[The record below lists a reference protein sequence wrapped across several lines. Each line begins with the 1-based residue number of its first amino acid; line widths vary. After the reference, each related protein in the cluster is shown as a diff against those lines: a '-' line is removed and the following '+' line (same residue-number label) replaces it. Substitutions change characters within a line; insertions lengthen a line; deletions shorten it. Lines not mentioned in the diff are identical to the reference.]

1 MYWHNPHAKDTMMTK
16 AHNKSGTGSQKPAT
30 GNPKITPTNKQR
42 VEASSTPDSTSK
54 SNLPIAQT
62 GPSMSIQTEKSQ
74 DKQSSKNR
82 KPAIGGT
89 AIQGAKSTQPKEIKA
104 TSPTQQ
110 EAESYNREMRRRM
123 QHMGTGP
130 YGAGPTDAVRDRR
143 QKRSDKR
150 KQQQEE
156 VKKTV
161 VTKGPSTD
169 IKLGRK
175 NTYFVL
181 GTLALIILII
191 VIALVIRHP
200 F

>member
-1 MYWHNPHAKDTMMTK
+1 MP
-16 AHNKSGTGSQKPAT
+16 
-30 GNPKITPTNKQR
+30 
-42 VEASSTPDSTSK
+42 V
-54 SNLPIAQT
+54 L
-62 GPSMSIQTEKSQ
+62 
-74 DKQSSKNR
+74 
-82 KPAIGGT
+82 
-89 AIQGAKSTQPKEIKA
+89 QPIKA
-104 TSPTQQ
+104 TSQSQQ

-130 YGAGPTDAVRDRR
+130 YGANTTETVRDKR
-143 QKRSDKR
+143 QKRIDKR

-161 VTKGPSTD
+161 VAKGPSTD

-181 GTLALIILII
+181 GTLAFIILII
-191 VIALVIRHP
+191 VIALIIRHP

>member
-1 MYWHNPHAKDTMMTK
+1 MTK
-16 AHNKSGTGSQKPAT
+16 AHNKSGTGSQKTET
-30 GNPKITPTNKQR
+30 GNTTTTSANKQ
-42 VEASSTPDSTSK
+42 VTGTSTSSDITSQ
-54 SNLPIAQT
+54 SNSPKLQSA
-62 GPSMSIQTEKSQ
+62 PSIDIQTEKSKE
-74 DKQSSKNR
+74 KQSSKSR
-82 KPAIGGT
+82 KPAVGGT
-89 AIQGAKSTQPKEIKA
+89 AVPGAKSTQPKEITA
-104 TSPTQQ
+104 SPAQQ

-130 YGAGPTDAVRDRR
+130 YGGSPTNAVRDRR
-143 QKRSDKR
+143 QKRIDKR

-161 VTKGPSTD
+161 VSKGPSTD

-181 GTLALIILII
+181 GTLALIIL
-191 VIALVIRHP
+191 VIAIALIIRHP

>member
-1 MYWHNPHAKDTMMTK
+1 MTK
-16 AHNKSGTGSQKPAT
+16 AHNKSGTGSQKPET
-30 GNPKITPTNKQR
+30 GDTKTTSTTKQGIGT
-42 VEASSTPDSTSK
+42 STTSGSTSQP
-54 SNLPIAQT
+54 N
-62 GPSMSIQTEKSQ
+62 PSKPQSAPSINIQTEKSKE
-74 DKQSSKNR
+74 KQSSKSR
-82 KPAIGGT
+82 KPVVGGT
-89 AIQGAKSTQPKEIKA
+89 AVQGAKSTQPKEITA
-104 TSPTQQ
+104 TSPAQQ
-110 EAESYNREMRRRM
+110 DAESYNREMRRRM

-130 YGAGPTDAVRDRR
+130 YGGNPTDTVRDKR
-143 QKRSDKR
+143 QKRIDKR

-181 GTLALIILII
+181 GTLALIIL
-191 VIALVIRHP
+191 VIAIALIIRHP

>member
-1 MYWHNPHAKDTMMTK
+1 MTK
-16 AHNKSGTGSQKPAT
+16 AHNKSGTGSQKPET
-30 GNPKITPTNKQR
+30 DNTMTTPANKQ
-42 VEASSTPDSTSK
+42 EAGTSSTSGSK
-54 SNLPIAQT
+54 SQPNSPNPQST
-62 GPSMSIQTEKSQ
+62 PSMNIQTQKSTE
-74 DKQSSKNR
+74 KQSSKSG
-82 KPAIGGT
+82 KPVIGGT
-89 AIQGAKSTQPKEIKA
+89 AVQGAKSTQPKEIKA
-104 TSPTQQ
+104 TSPSQQ
-110 EAESYNREMRRRM
+110 ETESYNREMRRRM

-130 YGAGPTDAVRDRR
+130 YGGSPTNAVRDRR
-143 QKRSDKR
+143 QKRIDKR

-161 VTKGPSTD
+161 ATKGPSTD

-191 VIALVIRHP
+191 VIALIIRHP

>member
-1 MYWHNPHAKDTMMTK
+1 MTK
-16 AHNKSGTGSQKPAT
+16 AHDKTGSQKPGPVNAKT
-30 GNPKITPTNKQR
+30 TPAKKPGAG
-42 VEASSTPDSTSK
+42 ASSTSSR
-54 SNLPIAQT
+54 T
-62 GPSMSIQTEKSQ
+62 GQPLSPKPQSAPSISIQTDTTDTSK
-74 DKQSSKNR
+74 DKQSSKSH

-89 AIQGAKSTQPKEIKA
+89 AVQGAKSTQPKEIKA

-110 EAESYNREMRRRM
+110 ETESYNREMRRRM

-130 YGAGPTDAVRDRR
+130 YGGSQTNAVHNRR
-143 QKRSDKR
+143 KKRIDKR

-161 VTKGPSTD
+161 VAKGPSTN

-181 GTLALIILII
+181 GTLAFIVLII
-191 VIALVIRHP
+191 VIALIIRHP

>member
-1 MYWHNPHAKDTMMTK
+1 MMTK

-30 GNPKITPTNKQR
+30 GNIQATPTKKQQ
-42 VEASSTPDSTSK
+42 VDTSSTPDSTSQ
-54 SNLPIAQT
+54 SNSPTSQT
-62 GPSMSIQTEKSQ
+62 GPAISIQTEKSKE
-74 DKQSSKNR
+74 KQSSKNR

-143 QKRSDKR
+143 QKRIDKR

-161 VTKGPSTD
+161 VSKGPSTD

-181 GTLALIILII
+181 GTIALIILVI
-191 VIALVIRHP
+191 VIALIIRHP

>member
-1 MYWHNPHAKDTMMTK
+1 MTK
-16 AHNKSGTGSQKPAT
+16 AHHKTGSGSQKPEAT
-30 GNPKITPTNKQR
+30 HTKTNTSNKQ
-42 VEASSTPDSTSK
+42 ATNAPSSSGSAKQSSSPKAASTPSI
-54 SNLPIAQT
+54 N
-62 GPSMSIQTEKSQ
+62 IQTEKSKG
-74 DKQSSKNR
+74 KQSSKSS
-82 KPAIGGT
+82 KTVIGGT
-89 AIQGAKSTQPKEIKA
+89 AVQGAKSTQPKEITA
-104 TSPTQQ
+104 TSQAQQ

-130 YGAGPTDAVRDRR
+130 YGGSPTDAVRDRR
-143 QKRSDKR
+143 QKRIDKR

-175 NTYFVL
+175 NTYFVI
-181 GTLALIILII
+181 GTIAFIVLVI
-191 VIALVIRHP
+191 VIALIIRHP

>member
-1 MYWHNPHAKDTMMTK
+1 MTK
-16 AHNKSGTGSQKPAT
+16 AHNKSGTGSQKSET
-30 GNPKITPTNKQR
+30 GNTKTTSANKQ
-42 VEASSTPDSTSK
+42 VTGTSSTSGITSQ
-54 SNLPIAQT
+54 SNSPKPQSV
-62 GPSMSIQTEKSQ
+62 PSIDIQTEKSKE
-74 DKQSSKNR
+74 KQGSKSR

-89 AIQGAKSTQPKEIKA
+89 AVQGAKSTQPKEIT

-130 YGAGPTDAVRDRR
+130 YGGSPTDTVRDKR
-143 QKRSDKR
+143 QKRIDKR

-181 GTLALIILII
+181 GTLALIILAIA
-191 VIALVIRHP
+191 IALIIRHP

>member
-1 MYWHNPHAKDTMMTK
+1 MTK
-16 AHNKSGTGSQKPAT
+16 AHHNTGSGSQKPETTHTKTDTA
-30 GNPKITPTNKQR
+30 NKQPATSSTSDGTKQSSSPKTT
-42 VEASSTPDSTSK
+42 EASSI
-54 SNLPIAQT
+54 N
-62 GPSMSIQTEKSQ
+62 IQTEKSKG
-74 DKQSSKNR
+74 KQSSKNR

-89 AIQGAKSTQPKEIKA
+89 AVQGAKSTQPKEITA
-104 TSPTQQ
+104 TSPAQQ
-110 EAESYNREMRRRM
+110 DAESYNREMRRRM

-130 YGAGPTDAVRDRR
+130 YGGNPTDAVRDKR
-143 QKRSDKR
+143 QKRIDKR

-175 NTYFVL
+175 NTYFIL
-181 GTLALIILII
+181 GTIFLIVLAIVVAII
-191 VIALVIRHP
+191 IRHP

>member
-1 MYWHNPHAKDTMMTK
+1 MTK

-30 GNPKITPTNKQR
+30 GNTKTTPTNKQR
-42 VEASSTPDSTSK
+42 VEASSTSGSTSQSK
-54 SNLPIAQT
+54 STKPQT
-62 GPSMSIQTEKSQ
+62 GPSISIQTEKSKE
-74 DKQSSKNR
+74 KQSSKNH
-82 KPAIGGT
+82 KSVIGGT
-89 AIQGAKSTQPKEIKA
+89 AVQGAKSTQPKEIKA

-143 QKRSDKR
+143 QKRIDKR
-150 KQQQEE
+150 KQQQPE
-156 VKKTV
+156 VKQTV
-161 VTKGPSTD
+161 VSKGRSTV

-181 GTLALIILII
+181 GTLALIILVI
-191 VIALVIRHP
+191 VIALIIRRP